1 MDDVVELVEVT
12 YGLDRRSAPHGPWRR
27 LLRSAIHFFSYNFIL
42 RRHTTRVTRAAGF
55 RLIVRPTVFHP
66 RYFIT
71 SEFFA
76 SYIGRLDFSG
86 KRVVDVGTG
95 SGILALA
102 AARAGAASVTAI
114 DINANAVLTA
124 AENARANG
132 LGDRVT
138 AVCSNLLSAL
148 APCAPFDVI
157 ISSPP
162 SFPGEPRDLADRA
175 WHAGPNYRDISPF
188 FDQAR
193 ERLAPGGRVY
203 ILVSSDSDLNL
214 LGALIARAR
223 FQARLV
229 AERSIFIE
237 SLIIYELRALAAQ
250 QNEESVRPGS
260 CPALRFCAP
269 R

>member
-1 MDDVVELVEVT
+1 MDDVVELVEGR

-27 LLRSAIHFFSYNFIL
+27 LLRSTIHFFSYNLIL
-42 RRHTTRVTRAAGF
+42 KRRTTRATRAAGF

-76 SYIGRLDFSG
+76 SYIGRIDFSG
-86 KRVVDVGTG
+86 KRVADVGTG

-102 AARAGAASVTAI
+102 AARAGAASVTAV
-114 DINANAVLTA
+114 DINPNAVLTA

-162 SFPGEPRDLADRA
+162 SFPGEPRDVADRA
-175 WHAGPNYRDISPF
+175 WHAGPNYRDIEALF
-188 FDQAR
+188 EQAR
-193 ERLAPGGRVY
+193 ERLAPGGRLY
-203 ILVSSDSDLNL
+203 LLLSSDSDLDL
-214 LGALIARAR
+214 FSRLITEAR
-223 FQARLV
+223 FNASLV
-229 AERSIFIE
+229 RERSVLIE
-237 SLIIYELRALAAQ
+237 SLIIYSLKAY
-250 QNEESVRPGS
+250 
-260 CPALRFCAP
+260 
-269 R
+269 